1 MTINVGKERTV
12 LPEKNGSNIYGSFRL
27 LQFMVQPLQFPPQE
41 GPRFFMD
48 RKARTMAATMT
59 LGQLLP
65 SPNTGQKEPTI
76 AISRV
81 AKATLP
87 IQEESQ

>member
-1 MTINVGKERTV
+1 MAITIGISLQIVPIV
-12 LPEKNGSNIYGSFRL
+12 LMRVAP
-27 LQFMVQPLQFPPQE
+27 FMPAITMKVRHQ
-41 GPRFFMD
+41 
-48 RKARTMAATMT
+48 RTMAATIT

-87 IQEESQ
+87 IHEESQ